1 MTTAAGMI
9 VLLVDGTVGRV
20 ECPASVGD
28 RVTVYLHDEN
38 GNPIERTG
46 VVQEVLQ

>member
-1 MTTAAGMI
+1 MT
-9 VLLVDGTVGRV
+9 VLLTDGTVGRV
-20 ECPASVGD
+20 ERPASVGD
-28 RVTVYLHDEN
+28 RVTAFLHDEN

>member
-1 MTTAAGMI
+1 MI
-9 VLLVDGTVGRV
+9 VLLTDGTVGRV
-20 ECPASVGD
+20 ERPAQVGD

-38 GNPIERTG
+38 GLPIERTG